1 MYIPSSGVPR
11 LVYLLITFITVGMY
25 CDSSCYIIHKNS
37 YYTVVCVHMCV
48 CMYVTACVCVCACM
62 CVCMC
67 VCVCVHVWVCMCLHV
82 CMYACV
88 RVQGS
93 MLLSVIFSKLLHS
106 DHW

>member
-48 CMYVTACVCVCACM
+48 CMYVTACVCVYACM
-62 CVCMC
+62 CVCAC
-67 VCVCVHVWVCMCLHV
+67 VGVYVSACMYVCMCA
-82 CMYACV
+82 CPGIYAFKHDI
-88 RVQGS
+88 QQTS
-93 MLLSVIFSKLLHS
+93 P
-106 DHW
+106 